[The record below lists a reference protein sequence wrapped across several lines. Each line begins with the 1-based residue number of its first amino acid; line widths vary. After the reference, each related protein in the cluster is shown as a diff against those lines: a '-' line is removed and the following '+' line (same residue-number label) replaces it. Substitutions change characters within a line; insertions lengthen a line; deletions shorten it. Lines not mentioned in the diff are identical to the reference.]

1 MFSVDAMARTPVYEQ
16 IRDQL
21 EKFILSGIMKPGD
34 QLPSVRSLSLE
45 LSINPNTILKAY
57 SELDTRGVIQSVPGR
72 GYFVCD
78 MALEILGKSARRR
91 LEGLMT
97 EFRDM
102 ALAGIDKSE
111 LYRLI
116 DAAYEEAN
124 VQSKTTKNQ

>member
-16 IRDQL
+16 IRVQL

-57 SELDTRGVIQSVPGR
+57 SELDTRGVIQAVPGR
-72 GYFVCD
+72 GYFVCEK
-78 MALEILGKSARRR
+78 ALDILGRSARRR

-124 VQSKTTKNQ
+124 VQSTTTKNQ